1 MTVTGRVG
9 VGAKLRA
16 ADEAKQSN
24 CVQMLLALAAQ
35 AVLPAEWAQLLQQ
48 QQAAAGRPA
57 APAFAQAMQPPQWP
71 FPAQAQLPAQNPM
84 AMMAALMG
92 GAPPMGAQ
100 PPAQQ
105 ASAESPQSLLSA
117 LAAMGAPGQQ
127 PPAAAGAAAAAWS
140 PEQMLGLLQQAA
152 LGPNVAA
159 GAASAAGAAQ
169 SAGAAFPQALASAE
183 QFASSVQQAQELFQP
198 QRLLSEAVRAVH
210 ELPESVK
217 DQVRTRAEAILEE
230 TPPELKTY
238 LKTQMETL
246 LPQLPPKMREAFS
259 SHPEELLQN
268 GFALV
273 ANLTDVE
280 RDALLATTK
289 NVVTHSMR
297 QALAK
302 PEALVETLH
311 KLVDSLPPEVRAPA
325 RPDPRIRPPLRLTPH
340 LPPRAPVH
348 RDDRVGA
355 DKDAAA
361 GRGPPHLPPD
371 AARLRTPHR
380 ALGERHRGRARAAR
394 LPPVVAGGG
403 EPAGRDAGAAGHVL
417 RENGV
422 DS

>member
-1 MTVTGRVG
+1 
-9 VGAKLRA
+9 
-16 ADEAKQSN
+16 
-24 CVQMLLALAAQ
+24 MLLALAAQ

-71 FPAQAQLPAQNPM
+71 FPAQAQQPAQNPM

-311 KLVDSLPPEVRAPA
+311 KLVDSLPPEVRTPAP
-325 RPDPRIRPPLRLTPH
+325 PDPRAPGPLPTRTPP
-340 LPPRAPVH
+340 PPRAPVH

-355 DKDAAA
+355 DQDAAA
-361 GRGPPHLPPD
+361 GRGPPHLPPH
-371 AARLRTPHR
+371 AARLRTAHR

>member
-1 MTVTGRVG
+1 M
-9 VGAKLRA
+9 
-16 ADEAKQSN
+16 
-24 CVQMLLALAAQ
+24 
-35 AVLPAEWAQLLQQ
+35 
-48 QQAAAGRPA
+48 
-57 APAFAQAMQPPQWP
+57 
-71 FPAQAQLPAQNPM
+71 
-84 AMMAALMG
+84 
-92 GAPPMGAQ
+92 
-100 PPAQQ
+100 
-105 ASAESPQSLLSA
+105 
-117 LAAMGAPGQQ
+117 
-127 PPAAAGAAAAAWS
+127 
-140 PEQMLGLLQQAA
+140 
-152 LGPNVAA
+152 AA

-183 QFASSVQQAQELFQP
+183 QFASSVQQAQELTQP
-198 QRLLSEAVRAVH
+198 HTRLLSARARAVH

-259 SHPEELLQN
+259 SHVREEHPPAERLDV
-268 GFALV
+268 ALV

-311 KLVDSLPPEVRAPA
+311 KLVDSLPPEVRSPAP
-325 RPDPRIRPPLRLTPH
+325 PDPRAPGPLPTP
-340 LPPRAPVH
+340 PPRAPVH

-355 DKDAAA
+355 DQDAAA
-361 GRGPPHLPPD
+361 GRGPPHLPPH
-371 AARLRTPHR
+371 AARLRTAHR
-380 ALGERHRGRARAAR
+380 ALGERAGARCRAPPR

-403 EPAGRDAGAAGHVL
+403 SRRREQQVRCRRCRALVQ
-417 RENGV
+417 RENAV
-422 DS
+422 DW

>member
-1 MTVTGRVG
+1 
-9 VGAKLRA
+9 
-16 ADEAKQSN
+16 
-24 CVQMLLALAAQ
+24 MLLATLAAQ

-71 FPAQAQLPAQNPM
+71 FPAQAQQPAQNPM

-311 KLVDSLPPEVRAPA
+311 KLVDSLPPEVRTPAP
-325 RPDPRIRPPLRLTPH
+325 PDPRAPGPLPTP
-340 LPPRAPVH
+340 PPRVRQFTATIESVQTKMQRQVEGLLTSLPMPP
-348 RDDRVGA
+348 GF
-355 DKDAAA
+355 
-361 GRGPPHLPPD
+361 GPPIELS
-371 AARLRTPHR
+371 ANAT
-380 ALGERHRGRARAAR
+380 
-394 LPPVVAGGG
+394 
-403 EPAGRDAGAAGHVL
+403 AGALAPPGFLPSSLAAVSPQGAMPAL
-417 RENGV
+417 PGMF
-422 DS
+422 